1 MLSLHESIA
10 LHQVLV
16 ILNGVDIDIAKL
28 TDLVLQTADLTFHS
42 RQIIHLFVAESCRIA

>member
-16 ILNGVDIDIAKL
+16 ILNGIDIDIAKL
-28 TDLVLQTADLTFHS
+28 TDLILQAADLSFHN

>member
-1 MLSLHESIA
+1 MLGLHESIA

-28 TDLVLQTADLTFHS
+28 ADLILQTADLAFHS
-42 RQIIHLFVAESCRIA
+42 WQIIHLFVAESCRIA

>member
-1 MLSLHESIA
+1 MLSFHESIA
-10 LHQVLV
+10 FHQVLI

-42 RQIIHLFVAESCRIA
+42 GKIIHLFVAESCRIT